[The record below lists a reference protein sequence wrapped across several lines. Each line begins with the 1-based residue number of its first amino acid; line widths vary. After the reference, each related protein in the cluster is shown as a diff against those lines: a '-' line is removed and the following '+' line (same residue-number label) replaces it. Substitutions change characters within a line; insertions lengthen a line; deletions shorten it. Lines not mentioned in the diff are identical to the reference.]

1 MKTIFK
7 LSLITIL
14 FFAIN
19 SCKKNQTGGKATL
32 KGVVMHHEK
41 PIPNAY
47 VYIKF
52 NSSEF
57 PGDDYK
63 LYDTYVQADA
73 NGNYSISFYKG
84 TYYIYASGIDLDI
97 PPPYTVKGGLS
108 VTLRNKETLVKNI
121 AVTEG

>member
-41 PIPNAY
+41 PIPDAY

-52 NSSEF
+52 NTSEF

-73 NGNYSISFYKG
+73 NGNYSVSFYKG
-84 TYYIYASGIDLDI
+84 TYYIFAIGRDLNI
-97 PPPYTVKGGLS
+97 PFPYEVKGGLS

-121 AVTEG
+121 AVTE